1 MKSKDD
7 FVNAND
13 TEKELRI
20 IKDQLSNILTQI
32 KEIDIRIP
40 EETKNAKSLV
50 NSLAQLKGR
59 YRDYET
65 TYNDIVSKTT
75 SISNAAQEAD
85 GDIAKIREAKDKIQE
100 ISTQADEIKEA
111 IAANPDIV
119 DDIDNMNEQITNVGA
134 LYSQAEKDKNEIR
147 KLYQALFGY
156 NVKDSETGETKHVD
170 GLKQQLDST
179 YDNLKTKMETL
190 EKETKQNFT
199 NTINEWSGQ
208 YNALK
213 ESVENLLPGAMSAG
227 LAEAYKDK
235 RERETKSYRI
245 GYCVFVGI
253 IVVLI
258 AVALIPVIVVT
269 QSDLTLLE
277 AIKDAPMLTMTLSPV
292 YAALIWLGIFQN
304 KKLNLSKKLI
314 EEYSHKEATAKT
326 YAGLAKQVADVGDDE
341 MSKSLKIKLLEQ
353 TLNAAAQ
360 NPSECITN
368 HEKSDNPIMSLLNM
382 SSKWVNRAG
391 GTENV
396 AKLLDTIAK
405 MYLNYPKQQKSDDA
419 DKNCECADNETE
431 ESEE

>member
-1 MKSKDD
+1 MKNKEN
-7 FVNAND
+7 FVNINNA
-13 TEKELRI
+13 EQELRT

-111 IAANPDIV
+111 IDANPDIV

-147 KLYQALFGY
+147 KLYQTLFGY

-179 YDNLKTKMETL
+179 YDDLKTKMETL

-245 GYCVFVGI
+245 GYCVFIAI
-253 IVVLI
+253 IAVLI
-258 AVALIPVIVVT
+258 GFASIPVFVVAK
-269 QSDLTLLE
+269 SDLTLIE
-277 AIKDAPMLTMTLSPV
+277 ALKDAPMLTMTLSPV

-326 YAGLAKQVADVGDDE
+326 YAGLAKQVSEVGNDD
-341 MSKSLKIKLLEQ
+341 MSKQLKIKLLEQ
-353 TLNAAAQ
+353 TLDAAAK
-360 NPSECITN
+360 NPSDCITN
-368 HEKSDNPIMSLLNM
+368 HEKSDNPMMALLNV
-382 SSKWVNRAG
+382 SAKWVNRAG
-391 GTENV
+391 GAENV
-396 AKLLDTIAK
+396 AKLLTAAAEIYANVGK
-405 MYLNYPKQQKSDDA
+405 QKSEDA
-419 DKNCECADNETE
+419 CNLEND
-431 ESEE
+431 SEKE

>member
-1 MKSKDD
+1 MKNKDD

-13 TEKELRI
+13 TEKELRT

-111 IAANPDIV
+111 IDANPDIV

-190 EKETKQNFT
+190 EKETKQNFA

-213 ESVENLLPGAMSAG
+213 ESVENLLPGAMSVG
-227 LAEAYKDK
+227 LAEAYRDK
-235 RERETKSYRI
+235 RKRETKSYRI

-253 IVVLI
+253 IAVLI

-341 MSKSLKIKLLEQ
+341 ISKSLKVKLLEQ
-353 TLNAAAQ
+353 TLDAAAQ

-368 HEKSDNPIMSLLNM
+368 YEKSDNPIMSLLNM

-391 GTENV
+391 GTENI

-405 MYLNYPKQQKSDDA
+405 MYLNYPKQQKSDA
-419 DKNCECADNETE
+419 VGKNCECEDAGTE
-431 ESEE
+431 ELEE

>member
-1 MKSKDD
+1 MKNKEN
-7 FVNAND
+7 FVNINNA
-13 TEKELRI
+13 EQELRT

-100 ISTQADEIKEA
+100 ISIQADEIKEA
-111 IAANPDIV
+111 IDANPDIV

-147 KLYQALFGY
+147 KLYQTLFGY

-179 YDNLKTKMETL
+179 YDDLKTKMETL

-245 GYCVFVGI
+245 GYCVFIAI
-253 IVVLI
+253 IAVLI
-258 AVALIPVIVVT
+258 GFASIPVFVVAK
-269 QSDLTLLE
+269 SDLTLIE
-277 AIKDAPMLTMTLSPV
+277 ALKDAPMLTMTLSPV

-326 YAGLAKQVADVGDDE
+326 YAGLAKQVSEVGNDD
-341 MSKSLKIKLLEQ
+341 MSKQLKIKLLEQ
-353 TLNAAAQ
+353 TLDAAAK
-360 NPSECITN
+360 NPSDCITN
-368 HEKSDNPIMSLLNM
+368 HEKSDNPMMALLNV
-382 SSKWVNRAG
+382 SAKWVNRAG
-391 GTENV
+391 GAENV
-396 AKLLDTIAK
+396 AKLLTAAAEIYANVGK
-405 MYLNYPKQQKSDDA
+405 QKSEDA
-419 DKNCECADNETE
+419 CNLEND
-431 ESEE
+431 SEKE

>member
-1 MKSKDD
+1 MKNKEN
-7 FVNAND
+7 FVNINN
-13 TEKELRI
+13 TEQELRT

-75 SISNAAQEAD
+75 SISNAAQEAN

-111 IAANPDIV
+111 IDANPDIV

-147 KLYQALFGY
+147 KLYQTLFGY

-245 GYCVFVGI
+245 GYCVFIAI
-253 IVVLI
+253 IAVLI
-258 AVALIPVIVVT
+258 GFASIPVFVVAK
-269 QSDLTLLE
+269 SDLTLIE
-277 AIKDAPMLTMTLSPV
+277 ALKDAPMLTMTLSPV

-326 YAGLAKQVADVGDDE
+326 YAGLAKQVSEVGNDD
-341 MSKSLKIKLLEQ
+341 MSKQLKIKLLEQ
-353 TLNAAAQ
+353 TLDAAAK
-360 NPSECITN
+360 NPSDCITN
-368 HEKSDNPIMSLLNM
+368 HEKSDNPMMALLNV
-382 SSKWVNRAG
+382 SAKWVSRAG
-391 GTENV
+391 GAENV
-396 AKLLDTIAK
+396 AKLLTAAAEI
-405 MYLNYPKQQKSDDA
+405 YTNVGRQKSKTSENTCNSEND
-419 DKNCECADNETE
+419 
-431 ESEE
+431 SEE

>member
-1 MKSKDD
+1 MKNKDY
-7 FVNAND
+7 FINAND
-13 TEKELRI
+13 TEKELRT

-50 NSLAQLKGR
+50 NSLAQLKSK
-59 YRDYET
+59 YRDYEA

-75 SISNAAQEAD
+75 SISNTAQEAD
-85 GDIAKIREAKDKIQE
+85 SDIAKIREAKDKIQE
-100 ISTQADEIKEA
+100 ISTQANEIKEA
-111 IAANPDIV
+111 IDANPDII

-147 KLYQALFGY
+147 KLYQTLFGY
-156 NVKDSETGETKHVD
+156 NVKNSETGETKHVD

-179 YDNLKTKMETL
+179 YDNLKAKMETL
-190 EKETKQNFT
+190 EKETKQNFA
-199 NTINEWSGQ
+199 NTINEWSSQ
-208 YNALK
+208 YDALK

-235 RERETKSYRI
+235 RKRETTSYRI
-245 GYCVFVGI
+245 GYFVFIMII
-253 IVVLI
+253 IVLI
-258 AVALIPVIVVT
+258 GFASIPGIVVANSNLALI
-269 QSDLTLLE
+269 E
-277 AIKDAPMLTMTLSPV
+277 AIKEAPMLTMTLSPV

-326 YAGLAKQVADVGDDE
+326 YAGLAKQIAEVGDDE

-396 AKLLDTIAK
+396 AKLLNTIAK
-405 MYLNYPKQQKSDDA
+405 MYLNYPKRQKNADT
-419 DKNCECADNETE
+419 DKNCEGENTETDA
-431 ESEE
+431 SEE

>member
-1 MKSKDD
+1 MKNKDY
-7 FVNAND
+7 FINAND
-13 TEKELRI
+13 TEKELRT

-50 NSLAQLKGR
+50 NSLAQLKSK
-59 YRDYET
+59 YRDYEA

-75 SISNAAQEAD
+75 SISNTAQEAD
-85 GDIAKIREAKDKIQE
+85 SDIAKIREAKDKIQE
-100 ISTQADEIKEA
+100 ISTQANEIKEA
-111 IAANPDIV
+111 IDANPDII

-147 KLYQALFGY
+147 KLYQTLFGY
-156 NVKDSETGETKHVD
+156 NVKNSETGETKHVD

-245 GYCVFVGI
+245 GYGVFIAI

-258 AVALIPVIVVT
+258 VFASIPVMVVAKSDLALI
-269 QSDLTLLE
+269 D

-326 YAGLAKQVADVGDDE
+326 YAGLAKQIAEVGDDE

-396 AKLLDTIAK
+396 AKLLNTIAK
-405 MYLNYPKQQKSDDA
+405 MYLNYPKRQKNADT
-419 DKNCECADNETE
+419 DKNCEGENTETDA
-431 ESEE
+431 SEE

>member
-1 MKSKDD
+1 MKNKEN
-7 FVNAND
+7 FVNINN
-13 TEKELRI
+13 TEQELRT

-75 SISNAAQEAD
+75 SISNAAQEAN

-111 IAANPDIV
+111 IDANPDIV

-147 KLYQALFGY
+147 KLYQTLFGY

-245 GYCVFVGI
+245 GYCVFIAI
-253 IVVLI
+253 IAVLI
-258 AVALIPVIVVT
+258 GFASIPVFVVAK
-269 QSDLTLLE
+269 SDLTLIE
-277 AIKDAPMLTMTLSPV
+277 ALKDAPMLTMTLSPV

-326 YAGLAKQVADVGDDE
+326 YAGLAKQVSEVGNDD
-341 MSKSLKIKLLEQ
+341 MSKQLKIKLLEQ
-353 TLNAAAQ
+353 TLDAAAK
-360 NPSECITN
+360 NPSDCITN
-368 HEKSDNPIMSLLNM
+368 HEKSDNPMMALLNV
-382 SSKWVNRAG
+382 SAKWVNRAG
-391 GTENV
+391 GAENV
-396 AKLLDTIAK
+396 AKLLTAAAEIYANVGK
-405 MYLNYPKQQKSDDA
+405 QKSEDA
-419 DKNCECADNETE
+419 CNLENG
-431 ESEE
+431 SEKE